1 MLRTYQTVT
10 FQRNNEHRRERARM
24 THTYQTVTFK
34 RKEKLQKRN
43 MKRCG
48 KFHFGHRGL
57 ETSKTSKYVPKKIDF
72 SWEQK
77 VAALGGRKAPRR
89 DSKDAH

>member
-57 ETSKTSKYVPKKIDF
+57 ETSKTSKYVPKK
-72 SWEQK
+72 
-77 VAALGGRKAPRR
+77 
-89 DSKDAH
+89 

>member
-1 MLRTYQTVT
+1 
-10 FQRNNEHRRERARM
+10 M
-24 THTYQTVTFK
+24 THTYQTVTLQ
-34 RKEKLQKRN
+34 RKEKTQKRK

-57 ETSKTSKYVPKKIDF
+57 ETPKTSKFVPKLDF

-77 VAALGGRKAPRR
+77 VAALGAGRRHIGTGMMRTWGQEGAAP
-89 DSKDAH
+89 AFF